1 MVELA
6 DDRGSRQMEHWA
18 LWEPVAGFLMPVRG
32 AGRASGNCRKA
43 GAPAETWGR
52 SFPGRRR
59 SLNPAVQLELGAD
72 KAGEGHL
79 GTSLDPKVGV
89 WMLS

>member
-32 AGRASGNCRKA
+32 AGRGLR
-43 GAPAETWGR
+43 
-52 SFPGRRR
+52 
-59 SLNPAVQLELGAD
+59 QLSQG
-72 KAGEGHL
+72 GC
-79 GTSLDPKVGV
+79 S
-89 WMLS
+89 S